1 MSSNL
6 SDWWDALTTIQQIYW
21 GIAIPSTLIF
31 LIQTVLTFVGGD
43 MDTELDHDV
52 SVETDHGAGFQFFT
66 FKNFIAF
73 FTIFSSTGIA
83 CINSGWTTGITIL
96 VSVLAG
102 LAMMVV
108 MASIFYYFSKLT
120 DSGTMKM
127 KNAIGQ
133 IGEVY
138 LTVGAK
144 RGNIGKVSVKVQG
157 ALREL
162 DALTDDKEDLTMGTV
177 VEVTDIINDN
187 LLLISK
193 SKK

>member
-1 MSSNL
+1 MSFSL
-6 SDWWDALTTIQQIYW
+6 SDWWDSLSTIQQIYW

-31 LIQTVLTFVGGD
+31 LMQTILTFVGGD
-43 MDTELDHDV
+43 MDADMDHDI
-52 SVETDHGAGFQFFT
+52 SVETDHGIGFQFFT

-73 FTIFSSTGIA
+73 FTIFSWTGIA
-83 CINSGWTTGITIL
+83 CVNSGWSTGLTIIA
-96 VSVLAG
+96 SVLAG

-144 RGNIGKVSVKVQG
+144 RANIGKVSVKVQG

-162 DALTDDKEDLTMGTV
+162 DALTDDKEDLTMGMV
-177 VEVTDIINDN
+177 VEVIDIINDN